1 MTTDLDPQ
9 EALLIWQSVLTTS
22 FRDGTPDLSA
32 RQMAVMLDVYLNDG
46 PHTVRG
52 LAERLNI
59 SKPAV
64 VRALDVLSRADYL
77 KRRRDQEDGR
87 NVLIQR
93 TVAGSVFLREFAEHI
108 INAEREYG

>member
-9 EALLIWQSVLTTS
+9 EALLIWHSVLTTS
-22 FRDGTPDLSA
+22 LRDGRPDLSA
-32 RQMAVMLDVYLNDG
+32 RQMAIMLDVYLKDA

-64 VRALDVLSRADYL
+64 VRALDVLGRADYL
-77 KRRRDQEDGR
+77 KRRRDQKDGR

-108 INAEREYG
+108 INAERDYG

>member
-1 MTTDLDPQ
+1 
-9 EALLIWQSVLTTS
+9 LLIWHSVLTAS
-22 FRDGTPDLSA
+22 FGDGNPDLSA
-32 RQMAVMLDVYLNDG
+32 RQMAVMLDVYLNDA

-52 LAERLNI
+52 LAERLKI

-64 VRALDVLSRADYL
+64 VRALDVLGRVNYL
-77 KRRRDQEDGR
+77 KRQRDQKDGR

-108 INAEREYG
+108 IEAERDYG